1 MYIVEKNDHTEGSV
15 RSFCYNIGVVE
26 ARRVELLS
34 ENIFAALSTSL
45 VYGSGFPGGKFHKQI
60 FPFGS
65 FIIPGAGKAYRTH
78 VHRLD
83 DASLFRNGNG
93 RETAA
98 FN

>member
-1 MYIVEKNDHTEGSV
+1 M
-15 RSFCYNIGVVE
+15 E

-45 VYGSGFPGGKFHKQI
+45 VYGFKFPCRKSHKQI

-65 FIIPGAGKAYRTH
+65 FMIPGTGKAYRAR

-83 DASLFRNGNG
+83 DASHFRSGHG

>member
-1 MYIVEKNDHTEGSV
+1 MDGCFRRTAETKSNALCSD
-15 RSFCYNIGVVE
+15 VVE
-26 ARRVELLS
+26 ARRIELLS

-45 VYGSGFPGGKFHKQI
+45 VYGSGFPYGKFHKQI

-65 FIIPGAGKAYRTH
+65 FIVPGAGKAYRTH